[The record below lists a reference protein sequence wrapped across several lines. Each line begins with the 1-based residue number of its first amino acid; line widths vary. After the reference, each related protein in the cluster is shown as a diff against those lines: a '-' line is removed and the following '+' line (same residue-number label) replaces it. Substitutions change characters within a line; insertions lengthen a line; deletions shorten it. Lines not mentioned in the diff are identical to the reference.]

1 MPSSIIW
8 GREGRWAVHPGLG
21 TSGPWWP
28 ASGNEVGEGWKGGGV
43 ITMRW
48 SRKEACGQPLHP
60 WNLCM
65 LTRQPIHTFPSWLMS
80 NANMKE
86 LRLKYC
92 DLRKDLFS
100 SEPPLTWRSS
110 GSAAHQSAKRMW
122 WKRKRQDHS
131 VKDIEPKQT
140 FKGQRKLVLT
150 PHRKMI
156 WITSHQALPHLI
168 LHLNPTAFCMV
179 LSGFLQWG
187 HGSEKEWRAW
197 GWINQE
203 GVELERDTQPS
214 CLHITGTIDDHQD
227 QGSVKKSLCPL
238 KELVAGPCFQNA
250 KLPLTVLQPS
260 DNIPHGHGN
269 AIPPKEPTSD
279 HLF

>member
-43 ITMRW
+43 ITMHW
-48 SRKEACGQPLHP
+48 SRFLNFDELGEKEACGQPLHP

-65 LTRQPIHTFPSWLMS
+65 LTRQPVHTFPSWLMS

-86 LRLKYC
+86 LRLKHW

-140 FKGQRKLVLT
+140 FKGQTKEACAHSTQKNDMDYLPPGTSTFNTSSR
-150 PHRKMI
+150 PHSLRHGVV
-156 WITSHQALPHLI
+156 WIFAVRTWLRERVTCPRMNQPGRGGAWAWHPTLLPPH
-168 LHLNPTAFCMV
+168 HRDYWWPPG
-179 LSGFLQWG
+179 SGFCKRVYV
-187 HGSEKEWRAW
+187 HWRSW
-197 GWINQE
+197 
-203 GVELERDTQPS
+203 
-214 CLHITGTIDDHQD
+214 
-227 QGSVKKSLCPL
+227 SLVHASKTWSSP
-238 KELVAGPCFQNA
+238 
-250 KLPLTVLQPS
+250 
-260 DNIPHGHGN
+260 
-269 AIPPKEPTSD
+269 
-279 HLF
+279 